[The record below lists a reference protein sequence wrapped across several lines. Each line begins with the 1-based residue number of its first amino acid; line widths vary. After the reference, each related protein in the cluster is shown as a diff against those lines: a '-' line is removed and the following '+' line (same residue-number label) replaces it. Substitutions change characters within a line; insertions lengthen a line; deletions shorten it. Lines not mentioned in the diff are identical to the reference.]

1 MNRRWNRLS
10 RFGRLFFLFC
20 GLVNLLSLG
29 VQFFYGNVFS
39 WWLSG
44 VGNGFYLAYAYLLFS
59 KHDSGCPI
67 EDCSNVDCPHYSA

>member
-39 WWLSG
+39 WWLAG

-59 KHDSGCPI
+59 KHDP
-67 EDCSNVDCPHYSA
+67 CSDQEVTGNE